1 MKYIIA
7 YMTVLIMAVAEI
19 AIINNRYYKEKCK
32 NKYQYFIP
40 DTAYLKV
47 LIPFLIGMTIIYSLC
62 FIKKNAMSLEVMIRW
77 SVLLCSCCVI
87 AFIDIKEHKIP
98 NKIILFLLAARVGF
112 MVYETIQNP
121 DFLDYMVWYPLLG
134 ALVGAALM
142 LLAMVVSRKGIGMGD
157 VKLIFI
163 IGFYVSSY
171 ELISTMFLIFFA
183 SAVYG
188 IVVLALKKVTLH
200 DVMPLAPFA
209 LVGVMVKYLLICY
222 GG

>member
-7 YMTVLIMAVAEI
+7 YIGVLVMTVTGIAV
-19 AIINNRYYKEKCK
+19 INNRYYKEKCK

-40 DTAYLKV
+40 DIAYFKV
-47 LIPFLIGMTIIYSLC
+47 LIPFLIGVTVIYSLC
-62 FIKKNAMSLEVMIRW
+62 FVKKNVMSLEVMIRW

-98 NKIILFLLAARVGF
+98 NKIILFLLVVRLGF
-112 MVYETIQNP
+112 MVYETIENP
-121 DFLDYMVWYPLLG
+121 DFLDYMIWYPLLG

-163 IGFYVSSY
+163 VGFYVSSY

-183 SAVYG
+183 SAMYG
-188 IVVLALKKVTLH
+188 IAALALKKVTLR
-200 DVMPLAPFA
+200 DVMPLAPFV
-209 LVGVMVKYLLICY
+209 LVGVMMKYLLICY